1 MSQIKPAFL
10 RFPDC
15 GPSGS
20 SPLPTHPLAEAVA
33 AWSMLQDSA
42 PASAPES
49 GCFLLDLPWGIH
61 AGVRV
66 KEQGQSPPATG
77 YHLQAK
83 GRMRSFGKMPTKASL
98 GFSPLQDGRPAA
110 SDRPRSLLPIGYLVI
125 GFPIMRALIGQSR
138 TVAQAIGAA
147 AIGGRLSKVFRHKLG
162 SRKETER
169 KGKLET
175 EAGLRKRQ
183 LALVYQRPRGGS

>member
-20 SPLPTHPLAEAVA
+20 SALPTHPLAEAVA
-33 AWSMLQDSA
+33 AWAMLQGSA

-61 AGVRV
+61 AGVWV

-83 GRMRSFGKMPTKASL
+83 GRMRSFGTKAYL
-98 GFSPLQDGRPAA
+98 GFAPLQDGRPAA
-110 SDRPRSLLPIGYLVI
+110 SHRPRSLLPIGYLVI
-125 GFPIMRALIGQSR
+125 GFPITRALIGQSR

-183 LALVYQRPRGGS
+183 LALAYQRPRGGS